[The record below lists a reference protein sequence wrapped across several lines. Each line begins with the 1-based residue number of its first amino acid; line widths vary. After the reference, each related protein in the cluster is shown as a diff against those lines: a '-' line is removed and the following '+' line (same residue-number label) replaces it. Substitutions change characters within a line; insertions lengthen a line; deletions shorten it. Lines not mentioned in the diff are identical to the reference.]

1 MQVGDLVVQKG
12 WEADGV
18 GIVARILKATSLDNR
33 VRVQWPGG
41 EVDMYQSQLKVISE
55 YR

>member
-12 WEADGV
+12 WETEGV
-18 GIVARILKATSLDNR
+18 GIVTRILKATSLDDR
-33 VRVQWPGG
+33 ARVQWRDD

>member
-12 WEADGV
+12 WETHGV
-18 GIVARILKATSLDNR
+18 GIVTRILTATSLDDR
-33 VRVQWPGG
+33 TTVQWPDG